1 MITHSHF
8 QQKENKK
15 LFSFILIKAISSIK
29 INLPLNICAR
39 MGDDEMGIDKL
50 TFHKFLFK
58 YSLNGT

>member
-1 MITHSHF
+1 M
-8 QQKENKK
+8 
-15 LFSFILIKAISSIK
+15 KA
-29 INLPLNICAR
+29 NLPLHISAR